1 LKTIASPSQKQSPI
15 RVLLIQS
22 QECVRCGLRLLIESS
37 PAVEVIGEAANYAQA
52 LTAIEQKPD
61 VIILD
66 HDHGGDCSID
76 LIPNLLSSAKGARVL
91 ILTGE
96 WNPAAHYRAVGLGA
110 MGLVFKTDSPD
121 TLIKAIEK
129 VHTGEVWLESVTMAR
144 LIREMWQGQDKTD
157 QPNHNGS
164 KLTRLTEREREITAL
179 IGERLQNKQI
189 AERLFVCE
197 ATVRHHL
204 TSIYDKLS
212 IKNRFE
218 LALYAYQH
226 GLAKQPF

>member
-1 LKTIASPSQKQSPI
+1 MPI

-22 QECVRCGLRLLIESS
+22 QECVRRGLRLLIESS
-37 PAVEVIGEAANYAQA
+37 AAVEVIGEAADYTQA
-52 LTAIEQKPD
+52 LVAVEQKPD

-66 HDHGGDCSID
+66 HEHGGDCNID

-144 LIREMWQGQDKTD
+144 LIREMWQGQDKTE
-157 QPNHNGS
+157 QPNHNGN

>member
-1 LKTIASPSQKQSPI
+1 
-15 RVLLIQS
+15 
-22 QECVRCGLRLLIESS
+22 LLIESS
-37 PAVEVIGEAANYAQA
+37 PNAKVTAEAANYTQA
-52 LTAIEQKPD
+52 LAALDQRFD

-66 HDHGGDCSID
+66 QEYGGDCSID
-76 LIPNLLSSAKGARVL
+76 LIPNLLSSAKGARIL

-96 WNPAAHYRAVGLGA
+96 WDPAAHYRAVGLGA
-110 MGLVFKTDSPD
+110 LGLVFKTDSPEV
-121 TLIKAIEK
+121 LVKAIEK

-144 LIREMWQGQDKTD
+144 LIREMWQGRGETDKPD
-157 QPNHNGS
+157 LKRD
-164 KLTRLTEREREITAL
+164 KLTDLTEREREVTAL

-189 AERLFVCE
+189 ADRLFLCE

-204 TSIYDKLS
+204 TSIYSKLN

-218 LALYAYQH
+218 LALYAYRQ

>member
-1 LKTIASPSQKQSPI
+1 M
-15 RVLLIQS
+15 VLLIQS
-22 QECVRCGLRLLIESS
+22 QECVRRGLRMLIESS
-37 PAVEVIGEAANYAQA
+37 PTVEVIGEAANYTEA
-52 LTAIEQKPD
+52 LAAIERKPD

-66 HDHGGDCSID
+66 HDHGGDCNID
-76 LIPNLLSSAKGARVL
+76 LIPNLLSSAKGARIL

-96 WNPAAHYRAVGLGA
+96 WDPAAHYRAVGLGA
-110 MGLVFKTDSPD
+110 MGLVFKTDSPE
-121 TLIKAIEK
+121 TLTMAIEK
-129 VHTGEVWLESVTMAR
+129 VHTGEVWFESVTMAR
-144 LIREMWQGQDKTD
+144 LIREMWQGQGKIDKPD
-157 QPNHNGS
+157 HNES
-164 KLTRLTEREREITAL
+164 KLTRLTEREREIAAL

-204 TSIYDKLS
+204 TSIYDKLN

-218 LALYAYQH
+218 LALYTYQH